1 MVWLCFSELFLNWH
15 LHENVNQSKITWNF
29 NVIPQIGPDCFFKY
43 NSLKWYLYDTMS
55 KFVVLSLPALYIKY
69 EQAFC

>member
-29 NVIPQIGPDCFFKY
+29 NVISRIGSYCFF
-43 NSLKWYLYDTMS
+43 KWYLYVNMS
-55 KFVVLSLPALYIKY
+55 EFVVLSLPAMHIKY